1 MIFSFALKRFHKTCI
16 QKREQDVGCIKY
28 DSLNTQVKKLY
39 LFQMSNSYDYL
50 LSINLKLDPQKKQ
63 LHKLKKEI
71 SFFSNLCKTLKNIH
85 FYIDL

>member
-1 MIFSFALKRFHKTCI
+1 
-16 QKREQDVGCIKY
+16 
-28 DSLNTQVKKLY
+28 
-39 LFQMSNSYDYL
+39 MSNSYDYL